1 MTTQDKTPPLELIVV
16 EDDPQ
21 IRELLRVLLDGS
33 PGFWCRQAFPN
44 GEELLA
50 ALPSIHNA
58 LVLMDI
64 DLGHGINGIE
74 ALRHLRRERQDLQV
88 VMLTVHEDSE
98 SVFEALCAGAVG
110 YLVKGIAPVNL
121 LAALKEAADGGAPM
135 SPRIARRVVKTFHV
149 GPENPLTKRER
160 EVLRLLCE
168 GDSYRR
174 IAEQLFVSGHTVRSH
189 IKNIYEKLHVHSRAE
204 AVVKAIR
211 ERLI

>member
-16 EDDPQ
+16 EDDSQ

-33 PGFWCRQAFPN
+33 PGFWCRAAYPN
-44 GEELLA
+44 GEELIA
-50 ALPSIHNA
+50 ALPGIRNV
-58 LVLMDI
+58 LILMDI

-74 ALRHLRRERQDLQV
+74 TLRRLRSKRPDLPV

-121 LAALKEAADGGAPM
+121 LTALREAADGGAPM
-135 SPRIARRVVKTFHV
+135 SPHIARRVVKTFHV
-149 GPENPLTKRER
+149 GPENPLSPRER
-160 EVLRLLCE
+160 EVLQLLCE

-174 IAEQLFVSGHTVRSH
+174 IAEQLYISGHTVRSH